1 MNELRTKACAVCGEY
16 SFDQARFL
24 VAESSWEDKLIVL
37 QWTLPMASREGIQVA
52 CSVDHVEELVVRWM
66 TTGSL
71 DHPFA
76 RTALGARGSRGGRI
90 DIGRPLVALAV
101 HRESLERVLAESPE
115 SLRVI
120 LDALLEALRRESL
133 SGLAPVRL
141 RKEELDQE
149 EELCAIASDP
159 EL

>member
-1 MNELRTKACAVCGEY
+1 
-16 SFDQARFL
+16 
-24 VAESSWEDKLIVL
+24 
-37 QWTLPMASREGIQVA
+37 
-52 CSVDHVEELVVRWM
+52 VDHVEELVVRWM

-90 DIGRPLVALAV
+90 DISGGRPLGELAV
-101 HRESLERVLAESPE
+101 HRESLERVLAESPQ

-120 LDALLEALRRESL
+120 LDALLEALRGESL
-133 SGLAPVRL
+133 SGVAPVRL